1 LSPDGA
7 SILLEGARTGLHKMG
22 LYRVALRGGTPQRLF
37 DTEGFV
43 LFWCAN
49 KASNFC
55 VFGRP
60 STGKND
66 LVVVAFD
73 PLEGPGK
80 ELVRIPLEAG
90 TSADIGFDYWWQ
102 LSPDGS
108 RIAIVKRHSNQ
119 IRLVPLGGG
128 PTRTITVKDYPDLLD
143 LNWAMDSQSM
153 FVSTLEPGR
162 ATLLRVA
169 LNGDA
174 QPIWQQHQ
182 SKLTWGIPSPDG
194 RHLAIMGAN
203 SEANV
208 WMIDNF

>member
-1 LSPDGA
+1 LS
-7 SILLEGARTGLHKMG
+7 
-22 LYRVALRGGTPQRLF
+22 GGTPQRLF

-43 LFWCAN
+43 LFWCTN
-49 KASNFC
+49 KAGNFC
-55 VFGRP
+55 VFGQP
-60 STGKND
+60 STGKNE

-80 ELVRIPLEAG
+80 ELVRVPLEVG

-108 RIAIVKRHSNQ
+108 QIAIVKRHGNQ

-128 PTRTITVKDYPDLLD
+128 LTRTITVKDYPDLLD
-143 LNWAMDSQSM
+143 LNWATDSQSM
-153 FVSTLEPGR
+153 FVSTVQPGR

-169 LNGDA
+169 LNGEA
-174 QPIWQQHQ
+174 QPVWQQHQ

-208 WMIDNF
+208 WIIGNF